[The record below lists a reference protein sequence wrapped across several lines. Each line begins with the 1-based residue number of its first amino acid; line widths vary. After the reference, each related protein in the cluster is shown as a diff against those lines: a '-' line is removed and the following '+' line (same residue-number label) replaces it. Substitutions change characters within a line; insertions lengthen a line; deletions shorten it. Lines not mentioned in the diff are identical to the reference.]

1 MRSSNKKPGSG
12 SRQVRKVR
20 SQSAG
25 GGAKDA
31 QSQHIKKLQ
40 AGLGNDGLA
49 RQMGTSEMQ
58 RDEMLRHICE
68 RLEIIQG
75 AQNKERLAM
84 QDEREWFKGVAKGAE
99 GFHNPDPSRWHA
111 SAELYKQAARA
122 MCNGNLGRGARL
134 LEQAVAAEHAAFE
147 TVPTMVQTEFDQE
160 ETAQDTPEAAHQ
172 VNDEAGCVACET
184 PEELKIADRIL
195 AVQDTVKATP
205 PLNRPRRHWWEEDLE
220 EEEEEEGE
228 THE

>member
-1 MRSSNKKPGSG
+1 MAH
-12 SRQVRKVR
+12 Q
-20 SQSAG
+20 
-25 GGAKDA
+25 
-31 QSQHIKKLQ
+31 L
-40 AGLGNDGLA
+40 
-49 RQMGTSEMQ
+49 GTSEMQ
-58 RDEMLRHICE
+58 RDEMLQHICE

-75 AQNKERLAM
+75 AQDKERLAM
-84 QDEREWFKGVAKGAE
+84 KDEREWFKEVAKGAH

-122 MCNGNLGRGARL
+122 MCSGHLGRGARL

-147 TVPTMVQTEFDQE
+147 TVPTMVQTEFDKE
-160 ETAQDTPEAAHQ
+160 EAVQDAPDTAHQ

-205 PLNRPRRHWWEEDLE
+205 PLSRPKRHWWEEE
-220 EEEEEEGE
+220 EEDKEEEEGE
-228 THE
+228 ANE